1 MKLLRIFTT
10 LFFGFILIS
19 CDSGDEK
26 KLPSIFIESIQV
38 EEGNE
43 TNYLEAILTLT
54 NSVDFDLSV
63 DIRTVDGTAIK
74 GEDYTDLYL
83 SLIHI

>member
-1 MKLLRIFTT
+1 MKLLRMFTA
-10 LFFGFILIS
+10 LFFGFILNS

-63 DIRTVDGTAIK
+63 DCLLYTSDAARRAI
-74 GEDYTDLYL
+74 
-83 SLIHI
+83 